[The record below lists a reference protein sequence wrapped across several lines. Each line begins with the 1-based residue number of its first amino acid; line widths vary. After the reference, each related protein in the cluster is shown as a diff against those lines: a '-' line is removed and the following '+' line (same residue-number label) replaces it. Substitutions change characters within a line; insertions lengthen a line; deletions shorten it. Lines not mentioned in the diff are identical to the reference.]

1 MENQQT
7 KRALTRS
14 FGVNYYG
21 EDSTENKSLSVE
33 YLESNIK
40 ISIHRP
46 SNNGDYRYDYKSGNE
61 IYLREKSAK
70 TLARILK
77 KAVEAR
83 DNDTLD
89 TFTPASVSSGA
100 NLIEVSS
107 GKHHNC
113 NTDICITIYNN
124 IDPETKKCSNYST
137 FGFRHGSYVSGY
149 NPEDGSYE
157 NLPIDTDI
165 NYFIDQLIEFSKA
178 ATGAYSHINK
188 KDFKFDMDR
197 IISRQLEICD
207 KLGIRHD
214 DVNSNRISWNNSSNS
229 SSAGNSMISDTA
241 DILADIEKYV

>member
-21 EDSTENKSLSVE
+21 EDATENKALSVE
-33 YLESNIK
+33 YLENHIK

-46 SNNGDYRYDYKSGNE
+46 SNGGDYRYDYKSGNE

-83 DNDTLD
+83 DNDSLD
-89 TFTPASVSSGA
+89 NFTPASVSSSA

-107 GKHHNC
+107 GKYHNC
-113 NTDICITIYNN
+113 NCDICITIYNN
-124 IDPETKKCSNYST
+124 IDPETKKCNNYST
-137 FGFRHGSYVSGY
+137 FGFRTTSYVSGY

-157 NLPIDTDI
+157 NIPIDADI

-178 ATGAYSHINK
+178 STGAYAHVNK
-188 KDFKFDMDR
+188 KEFKFDMDR

-207 KLGIRHD
+207 KLGIRNND
-214 DVNSNRISWNNSSNS
+214 INSNKVSWNNNNGAS
-229 SSAGNSMISDTA
+229 SSTNSIASDTA

>member
-21 EDSTENKSLSVE
+21 EDATENKSLSVE

-229 SSAGNSMISDTA
+229 SSAVNSMISDTA
-241 DILADIEKYV
+241 DILADIEKYD